1 VTEEKPLVTEEKPLV
16 TEEKPLV
23 TAWMSMPITPLT
35 ALMSEDIKT
44 DLTQWSVGCTTRSAL
59 TLSAHFR

>member
-1 VTEEKPLVTEEKPLV
+1 VTDEKPLVTDEKPFV
-16 TEEKPLV
+16 TDWISIP
-23 TAWMSMPITPLT
+23 STPLT
-35 ALMSEDIKT
+35 ALMFVNMKT